1 MSITG
6 RALSV
11 SAVAATGASDRRS
24 ATTNGLGHKS
34 VVDIQ
39 RARMLAAMIQAA
51 CEHGD
56 GNVTVAQVVARAGIS
71 RRTFY
76 EIFDDREDCLLAA
89 LDEAFERIARRVI
102 PAYEAPFRWRE
113 KIRAALTVLL
123 ELFDEDPDLGRFVV
137 VKTLGLGARALQRRQ
152 LVLTTVMAA
161 VQEGDG
167 EARSDAIGPL
177 TAEAVVGAVCAV
189 IQDRVLLSER
199 RPLVEL
205 VNPLMS
211 TIVLPYLGPAAARRE
226 LSRPVLTGTVRP
238 SKRPENPFKELDIR
252 LTYRTMRAL
261 LAVAERPSS
270 SNRVIAD
277 ASGIADQGQVS
288 KLLTRLER
296 LGLVENAGG
305 GAHRGEPN
313 AWMLTSAGEEVHDA
327 LTVQAP
333 SL

>member
-1 MSITG
+1 MSVTG
-6 RALSV
+6 RALLV
-11 SAVAATGASDRRS
+11 SAVAATGAPDRRS

-39 RARMLAAMIQAA
+39 RARILAAMVQAA
-51 CEHGD
+51 CEHGG
-56 GNVTVAQVVARAGIS
+56 GNVTVARVVARAGIS

-89 LDEAFERIARRVI
+89 LDEAFERIARRVV
-102 PAYEAPFRWRE
+102 PAYEAPLRWRE
-113 KIRAALTVLL
+113 KIRAALTALL
-123 ELFDEDPDLGRFVV
+123 ELFDKEPDLGRFVV
-137 VKTLGLGARALQRRQ
+137 VETFGYGTRALQRRR

-161 VQEGDG
+161 VQEGG
-167 EARSDAIGPL
+167 AEARSDAIGPL

-189 IQDRVLLSER
+189 IHDRVLLSER

-226 LSRPVLTGTVRP
+226 LRQPVPIGTAP
-238 SKRPENPFKELDIR
+238 PPKRPENPFKELDIR
-252 LTYRTMRAL
+252 LTYRTVRAL

-270 SNRVIAD
+270 SNRAIAD

-313 AWMLTSAGEEVHDA
+313 AWMLTPAGEEIRDVVA
-327 LTVQAP
+327 TQAP
-333 SL
+333 IL